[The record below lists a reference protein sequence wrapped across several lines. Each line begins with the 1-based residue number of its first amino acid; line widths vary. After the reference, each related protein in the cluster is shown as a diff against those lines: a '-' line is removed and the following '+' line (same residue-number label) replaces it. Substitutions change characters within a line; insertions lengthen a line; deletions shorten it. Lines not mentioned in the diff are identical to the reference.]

1 MENSRILIFKNIIFS
16 LMKSI
21 KYILPALALF
31 AAQFCYSAG
40 QDSSA
45 PSSAPTPAVASAAE
59 SSNKSAGVDN
69 KISSSSE
76 DERAARKARIEEL
89 KKSNPSLIAASR
101 NALHDTKTL
110 KEFTEA
116 ITEYFCA
123 VNPSI
128 GSVLEYSVFGVTV
141 IRILVAIFVVAVAL
155 AVQFVLVYVLL
166 SRLSKYI
173 GNVKSSTLKHF
184 FDKLR
189 KPIAFIIIL
198 MGIKAALY
206 VLTDNIGSI
215 LLLGRVFW
223 GLLNLMI
230 FWIIAIVGD
239 FAFDVLTSKF
249 FKRPS
254 AAINMIDLGRRL
266 FRLSLVIILL
276 LILMDLCGA
285 NVNAVLAS
293 LGIGGAALAFASKDT
308 IANFFG
314 SVSLVADRPFAIGDW
329 IVAGDVEGVVE
340 AIGIRSTRV
349 RTFPK
354 TVISIPN
361 SILANESI
369 NNMSKMPL
377 RRNDFVVGL
386 TYSTTPDQILEVV
399 EDIKKILIDNLEVD
413 NNTFS
418 VQFVDFGASSLDIKV
433 VYYART
439 LGYDENAKTRQD
451 INIAVMRAV
460 LARGLSFAFPS
471 RSLYFENPIPKA

>member
-1 MENSRILIFKNIIFS
+1 
-16 LMKSI
+16 MKFI
-21 KYILPALALF
+21 KYILSAFILLLF
-31 AAQFCYSAG
+31 QASFLAG
-40 QDSSA
+40 QNSQAAPSTPVAPSQASA
-45 PSSAPTPAVASAAE
+45 PAISGNTEIGGKTYATPE
-59 SSNKSAGVDN
+59 
-69 KISSSSE
+69 E
-76 DERAARKARIEEL
+76 ERAARKARIEEL
-89 KKSNPSLIAASR
+89 KKSNPSLIAASK
-101 NALHDTKTL
+101 NALRDTKNL

-116 ITEYFCA
+116 INEYFSA
-123 VNPSI
+123 ISPRI
-128 GSVLEYSVFGVTV
+128 GSVLEYSIFGVTV
-141 IRILVAIFVVAVAL
+141 IRMLVAVLVVVVAL
-155 AVQFVLVYVLL
+155 ALQFVLVYVLL
-166 SRLSKYI
+166 SRLSKHI
-173 GNVKSSTLKHF
+173 GNVKSATLKNF

-189 KPIAFIIIL
+189 KPIAFIIVL
-198 MGIKAALY
+198 MGIKAASY
-206 VLTDNIGSI
+206 VLTDDIGSI
-215 LLLGRVFW
+215 LFMGRIFW
-223 GLLNLMI
+223 GLLNLLI
-230 FWIIAIVGD
+230 FWIIAIIGD
-239 FAFDVLTSKF
+239 FIFDILTAKF

-266 FRLSLVIILL
+266 FRISLLIILL
-276 LILMDLCGA
+276 LILLDLCGA

-329 IVAGDVEGVVE
+329 IIAGNVEGVVE

-386 TYSTTPDQILEVV
+386 TYSTTPDEILAVI
-399 EDIKKILIDNLEVD
+399 EDIKKILTDNLDVD

-418 VQFVDFGASSLDIKV
+418 VRFVDFGASSLDIKV
-433 VYYART
+433 VYYARGI
-439 LGYDENAKTRQD
+439 GYDENAKTRQD
-451 INIAVMRAV
+451 VNIAVMRAV

-471 RSLYFENPIPKA
+471 RSVYFENPMPKA

>member
-1 MENSRILIFKNIIFS
+1 
-16 LMKSI
+16 MKFI
-21 KYILPALALF
+21 KYILSAFILLLF
-31 AAQFCYSAG
+31 QASFLAG
-40 QDSSA
+40 QNSQAAPSTPVAPSQASA
-45 PSSAPTPAVASAAE
+45 PAISGNTEIGGKTYATPE
-59 SSNKSAGVDN
+59 
-69 KISSSSE
+69 E
-76 DERAARKARIEEL
+76 ERAARKARIEEL
-89 KKSNPSLIAASR
+89 KKSNPSLIAASK
-101 NALHDTKTL
+101 NALRDTKNL

-116 ITEYFCA
+116 INEYFSA
-123 VNPSI
+123 VSPRI
-128 GSVLEYSVFGVTV
+128 GSVLEYSIFGVTV
-141 IRILVAIFVVAVAL
+141 IRMLVAVLVVVVAL
-155 AVQFVLVYVLL
+155 ALQFVLVYVLL
-166 SRLSKYI
+166 SRLSTYI
-173 GNVKSSTLKHF
+173 GNVKSATLKNF

-189 KPIAFIIIL
+189 KPIAFIIVL
-198 MGIKAALY
+198 MGIKAASY
-206 VLTDNIGSI
+206 VLTDDIGSI
-215 LLLGRVFW
+215 LFMGRIFW
-223 GLLNLMI
+223 GLLNLLI
-230 FWIIAIVGD
+230 FWIIAIIGD
-239 FAFDVLTSKF
+239 FIFDILTAKF

-266 FRLSLVIILL
+266 FRISLLIILL
-276 LILMDLCGA
+276 LILLDLCGA

-329 IVAGDVEGVVE
+329 IIAGNVEGVVE

-386 TYSTTPDQILEVV
+386 TYSTTPDEILAVI
-399 EDIKKILIDNLEVD
+399 EDIKKILTDNLDVD

-418 VQFVDFGASSLDIKV
+418 VRFTDFGASSLDIKV
-433 VYYART
+433 VYYARGI
-439 LGYDENAKTRQD
+439 GYDENAKTRQD
-451 INIAVMRAV
+451 VNIAVMRAV

-471 RSLYFENPIPKA
+471 RSVYFENPMPKA